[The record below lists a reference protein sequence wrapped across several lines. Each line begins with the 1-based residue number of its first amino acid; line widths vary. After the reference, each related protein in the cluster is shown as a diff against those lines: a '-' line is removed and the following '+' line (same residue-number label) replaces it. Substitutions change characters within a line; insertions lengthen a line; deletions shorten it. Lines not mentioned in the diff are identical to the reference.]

1 MLIINSCKNGFI
13 ATVKV
18 MRIKNW
24 TIDTLGNHV
33 LYLDNKLLISM
44 EINDSKIA
52 ELNTNEG
59 FYKIQEKGFLS
70 SSIFVEDTEGGNLF
84 KLKEDRWL
92 SPVYKFDYKGKKY
105 QIKSSNNPVRSYQ
118 LTEGNKL
125 ITTYSENGTFG
136 ESGYRVIEHVDN
148 YPIIFDG
155 LIWFMIQLNQVNDY
169 NIIGSN

>member
-1 MLIINSCKNGFI
+1 LLIINSYKNGFI
-13 ATVKV
+13 AAVKV

-24 TIDTLGNHV
+24 KIDTLGNHV
-33 LYLDNKLLISM
+33 LSLDDKPLISM
-44 EINDSKIA
+44 VLDDSKTA

-70 SSIFVEDTEGGNLF
+70 STIIVEDTEGGNLF

-92 SPVYKFDYKGKKY
+92 SPVYKFDFKGKKY

-125 ITTYSENGTFG
+125 ITTYYEKSTFG

-148 YPIIFDG
+148 YPLIFDG
-155 LIWFMIQLNQVNDY
+155 LIWFMIQLAHVNDY
-169 NIIGSN
+169 IGSN

>member
-1 MLIINSCKNGFI
+1 
-13 ATVKV
+13 

-24 TIDTLGNHV
+24 KTDTLGNHV
-33 LYLDNKLLISM
+33 LYLDDKIMISM
-44 EINDSKIA
+44 ELDDSKIA

-70 SSIFVEDTEGGNLF
+70 SSIIVEDTEVGNLI

-105 QIKSSNNPVRSYQ
+105 QIKSASNPVRSYQ

-125 ITTYSENGTFG
+125 ITTYYEMNNYA

-148 YPIIFDG
+148 YPLIFDG
-155 LIWFMIQLNQVNDY
+155 LIWFMIQLTHVNDY
-169 NIIGSN
+169 IGSN